1 MAARGG
7 TLVFRDAPQERRLK
21 TFIILAV
28 TMLSACSWFH
38 SKARAPDPSQFVVT
52 GAPKG
57 SIVFVDDV
65 QQGQAAESNVKP
77 QLIDTAPG
85 EHKVEIRF
93 DDSVVYR
100 ENVYIQSG
108 EKRVVNVLSG
118 SNRE

>member
-1 MAARGG
+1 MAILQSRNW
-7 TLVFRDAPQERRLK
+7 EWRLK

-38 SKARAPDPSQFVVT
+38 SKSRAPDPSQFLVT

-65 QQGQAAESNVKP
+65 QRGQAAESNVKP
-77 QLIDTAPG
+77 QLLDTTPG
-85 EHKVEIRF
+85 EHKVEVRF
-93 DDSVVYR
+93 GDNVVYR
-100 ENVYIQSG
+100 ENVYINSG
-108 EKRVVNVLSG
+108 EKRVVTVLSG

>member
-1 MAARGG
+1 
-7 TLVFRDAPQERRLK
+7 LK

-38 SKARAPDPSQFVVT
+38 ARSRVPDPARFIVT

-77 QLIDTAPG
+77 QLVDTAPG
-85 EHKVEIRF
+85 QHKVEVRF
-93 DDSVVYR
+93 GDTVVYR
-100 ENVYIQSG
+100 ENIYISSG
-108 EKRVVNVLSG
+108 EKRVVTVLSG

>member
-1 MAARGG
+1 M
-7 TLVFRDAPQERRLK
+7 K

-52 GAPKG
+52 KG

-93 DDSVVYR
+93 DDAVVYR
-100 ENVYIQSG
+100 ENIYIQSG

>member
-1 MAARGG
+1 
-7 TLVFRDAPQERRLK
+7 LK

-38 SKARAPDPSQFVVT
+38 SKARVPDPSQIIVT

-65 QQGQAAESNVKP
+65 KHGEAAESNVRP
-77 QLIDTAPG
+77 QLIDLSMG

-93 DDSVVYR
+93 GDSVVYR
-100 ENVYIQSG
+100 ENIYINSG
-108 EKRVVNVLSG
+108 EKRVVTVLSG
-118 SNRE
+118 ANRD

>member
-1 MAARGG
+1 M
-7 TLVFRDAPQERRLK
+7 K

-38 SKARAPDPSQFVVT
+38 SKARTPEPPQFIVT

-77 QLIDTAPG
+77 QLVDSIEG
-85 EHKVEIRF
+85 QHKVEIRF
-93 DDSVVYR
+93 GDTVVYR
-100 ENVYIQSG
+100 ENAYIKSG
-108 EKRVVNVLSG
+108 EKRVVTVLSG